1 MRTETTPRPTLLA
14 AFALVAIALGTPA
27 SAQTEPAQCQDKP
40 EICAYDGPLNA
51 LISAVGTKDETRE
64 TKIHDA
70 LRVLVDPN
78 SYRQYFVLA
87 LSAGTS
93 FETAVAAWERA
104 RVDKQVGAGPKATGT
119 TDLVARPSTPDLLG
133 LAVQLGALTET
144 VNGTTATFNANAYGS
159 YRAIIGQPEICL
171 ACADT
176 PWRKLNFALTFDLS
190 HLGSRQVPTTGAA
203 TPSTPNLT
211 MVELPQ
217 SSRQFSSVTA
227 RYDFHNPLDPRS
239 PEFKQAWST
248 AFKSHSSELAKAA
261 DNLVKALE
269 PVMQPFVKNQD
280 KIENLADQN
289 QQQAM
294 IAAAEQGRAA
304 LNDAFAKYFIKL
316 EALAR
321 AAIPDLDQKVA
332 AAAAAYAQYA
342 AVNYDTV
349 QGARQAPGSR
359 PQFTAEYT
367 YDHPQSQPD
376 SHELMVILA
385 WSPPGQQGAPPA
397 LFTLN
402 LGGSIYGGA
411 IPAGTKYGRARDFQ
425 VAFQFDRAMGD
436 PVTHPVAL
444 SLAGYVQY
452 QPDPSVLDIGPGN
465 LAPGTNITLPQ
476 DAKVL
481 LGTKGFLGIVQA
493 KLTINT
499 KSGVNIPFAVSWA
512 NKTDLLKATDVRGH
526 VGITYDF
533 ESLSQ
538 IFGGK

>member
-1 MRTETTPRPTLLA
+1 MTLRSFLLA
-14 AFALVAIALGTPA
+14 ALVLAVITSRPA
-27 SAQTEPAQCQDKP
+27 VSAQTEPAQCQDKP

-51 LISAVGTKDETRE
+51 LISAVGTKDDTKE
-64 TKIHDA
+64 TKVKDA
-70 LRVLVDPN
+70 LRVILDPTKD
-78 SYRQYFVLA
+78 RQYFVLA
-87 LSAGTS
+87 LSADAS
-93 FETAVAAWERA
+93 FATAVAAWERA

-133 LAVQLGALTET
+133 MAVQLGALTET

-159 YRAIIGQPEICL
+159 YRAILGQPEICL

-176 PWRKLNFALTFDLS
+176 PWRKLNFALTYDLS

-203 TPSTPNLT
+203 TPATPNVT

-217 SSRQFSSVTA
+217 SSRQFTAVTA

-239 PEFKQAWST
+239 PEFKQAWAT
-248 AFKSHSSELAKAA
+248 AFKSHSAELANAA
-261 DNLVKALE
+261 KNLADALG
-269 PVMQPFVKNQD
+269 PVMQPLVED
-280 KIENLADQN
+280 KDQKLRDLREGEY

-294 IAAAEQGRAA
+294 RAAAEQGRAA
-304 LNDAFAKYFIKL
+304 LNDEFAKYFSRL

-332 AAAAAYAQYA
+332 TAAAAYAQYA
-342 AVNYDTV
+342 AANYDTV
-349 QGARQAPGSR
+349 RAAQEAPGNK

-367 YDHPQSQPD
+367 YDHPQNQPD
-376 SHELMVILA
+376 THDIKVIFA
-385 WSPPGQQGAPPA
+385 WSPQLQQSAPPT
-397 LFTLN
+397 LFTVN

-411 IPAGTKYGRARDFQ
+411 IPAGARYGRVRDFQ
-425 VAFQFDRAMGD
+425 LAFQFDRGMGD
-436 PVTHPVAL
+436 PVTHPVTL
-444 SLAGYVQY
+444 SLAGYLQY
-452 QPDPSVLDIGPGN
+452 QFDPSVLDIGPGN

-481 LGTKGFLGIVQA
+481 LGTRGTLGIVQA

-499 KSGVNIPFAVSWA
+499 KSGVNIPMAVSWA

-533 ESLSQ
+533 ASLSQ